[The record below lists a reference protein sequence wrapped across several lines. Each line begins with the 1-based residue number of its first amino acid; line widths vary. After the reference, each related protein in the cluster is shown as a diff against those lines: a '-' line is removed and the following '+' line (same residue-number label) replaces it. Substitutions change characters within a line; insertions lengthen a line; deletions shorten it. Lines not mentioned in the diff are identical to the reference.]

1 MRWRQRS
8 SLLSYFT
15 FRIVAPLSVAMI
27 ALTVASLLIHQD
39 VVSALLLN
47 RDSEMAT
54 LAADYEQHEIRE
66 YTEVL
71 QSIAR
76 DHLLLASKH
85 NVPQAALRQSV
96 SNPQNLFAGLE
107 LLDASG
113 HVIGVGVPASVTQ
126 IAKMAVSQGH
136 IPSADNPNPSISDV
150 VLDPNTGANYV
161 IVGVPLFDGAGNYDG
176 ALLGSVFMQDALMT
190 ELLATMTMGDNG
202 FAYLID
208 RQGRVLFHHD
218 PRMAGTNLSDLP
230 FVQRVLAGETNGLF
244 WTSPEGEQLIVDF
257 APVKDTGW
265 GVITQEPWD
274 VAVAPVRWQS
284 VLLLAICAAVILVV
298 LVLLWR
304 GVRRVASP
312 LGWLADQSTRLA
324 EGGTVEPTRTS
335 GIEEIDTLGSA
346 FDTMAAQIN
355 AYRVGLRRY
364 AGAIT
369 QTLEEERR
377 HIARELHDETVQEMF
392 AIARQIEI
400 YQTDAADPAYKAQLA
415 HLRNLV
421 NDTIHSVRQIIR
433 DLRPRLLE
441 DLGLIPALELLLQ
454 ATFEGDTPHVTFDVI
469 GQPRPLGTKREL
481 SIYRVVQEAANNA
494 RKHAQAKV
502 FTVRLS
508 YEPQR
513 VQLDIYDDGR
523 GFVTPPALT
532 DFVHTGHLG
541 LMGIQERVW
550 SAGGLLTI
558 DSAPGRGVRLHVDL
572 LTPDAAA

>member
-265 GVITQEPWD
+265 GVITQEPWN

-284 VLLLAICAAVILVV
+284 VLLLAICATVILVV

>member
-1 MRWRQRS
+1 
-8 SLLSYFT
+8 
-15 FRIVAPLSVAMI
+15 
-27 ALTVASLLIHQD
+27 
-39 VVSALLLN
+39 
-47 RDSEMAT
+47 
-54 LAADYEQHEIRE
+54 
-66 YTEVL
+66 
-71 QSIAR
+71 
-76 DHLLLASKH
+76 
-85 NVPQAALRQSV
+85 
-96 SNPQNLFAGLE
+96 
-107 LLDASG
+107 
-113 HVIGVGVPASVTQ
+113 
-126 IAKMAVSQGH
+126 
-136 IPSADNPNPSISDV
+136 
-150 VLDPNTGANYV
+150 
-161 IVGVPLFDGAGNYDG
+161 
-176 ALLGSVFMQDALMT
+176 
-190 ELLATMTMGDNG
+190 
-202 FAYLID
+202 
-208 RQGRVLFHHD
+208 
-218 PRMAGTNLSDLP
+218 LP

-265 GVITQEPWD
+265 GVITQEPWN

-284 VLLLAICAAVILVV
+284 VLLLAICATVILVV